1 MAAPVG
7 RFLTGSTMGHVVRMT
22 ATGAIGI
29 TFVFAVDA
37 VNLFW
42 LSVLGREILMSAV
55 GYAFAIQFFA
65 VSTGVGVMIA
75 MTAMVSRAIGAGDRD
90 LARRQAT
97 SGILYNCLVQTVA
110 AAVAIGFRHELLAL
124 VGAEGEA
131 LQLAARY
138 LALSMPSIV
147 IMAIGLSGSAALRA
161 EGDGRRAMQV
171 TLIGGTVLLV
181 VDPIFIVVMGLGLD
195 GAALGI
201 WIFRTTMA
209 VLALYYCT
217 VSHRLL
223 ARPSGRDM
231 AACGLPLAAIALPAM
246 ATQMATPF
254 GNALLTSVVAKF
266 GDSAVAGW
274 AVVNRLTVVAF
285 GGLFALGGAIG
296 GIFGQN
302 FGAGSMDRV
311 RQTFRDA
318 VLFCVGYAGVV
329 WLTLM
334 GLSGQIAMGFGLG
347 EEASA
352 VLRAF
357 THVGA
362 MSFMLGGLLFVAN
375 SAFNTLGRPLWAS
388 VLSWVREGVLMLPA
402 ALWLSTLFDAR
413 GAVYAQALVGAGMGV
428 LAAWLG
434 FRFVTGL
441 KGKATPELD
450 LTTRRA
456 YRDVNRYRRR

>member
-1 MAAPVG
+1 MSAAQG

-42 LSVLGREILMSAV
+42 LSMLGQEILMTAV
-55 GYAFAIQFFA
+55 GYAFAIQFFV

-75 MTAMVSRAIGAGDRD
+75 MTAMVSRSIGAGHRD
-90 LARRQAT
+90 VARRQAT
-97 SGILYNCLVQTVA
+97 SGILYNCLVQALA
-110 AAVAIGFRHELLAL
+110 AGLAIGFRHDLLVL
-124 VGAEGEA
+124 LGAEGAA
-131 LQLAARY
+131 LELAARY
-138 LALSMPSIV
+138 IALSMPSIV
-147 IMAIGLSGSAALRA
+147 FMAIGLSGSATLRA

-171 TLIGGTVLLV
+171 TLIGGVVLLA
-181 VDPIFIVVMGLGLD
+181 VDPIFIVVMGMGLD

-209 VLALYYCT
+209 ALALYYCT

-231 AACGLPLAAIALPAM
+231 AACGLPLAAIAVPAV
-246 ATQMATPF
+246 ATQLATPF

-302 FGAGSMDRV
+302 FGAHQFDRL

-318 VLFCVGYAGVV
+318 VVFCLGYTCAV
-329 WLTLM
+329 WLILM
-334 GLSGQIAMGFGLG
+334 AFSNQIAVRFGLG
-347 EEASA
+347 PEASD

-375 SAFNTLGRPLWAS
+375 SAFNSLGRPILAS
-388 VLSWVREGVLMLPA
+388 ALSWLREGVLILPVA
-402 ALWLSTLFDAR
+402 PWLATIYDAR
-413 GAVYAQALVGAGMGV
+413 GVIYAQALVGAGMGGGSDPRWKV
-428 LAAWLG
+428 
-434 FRFVTGL
+434 RFDQVRFTV
-441 KGKATPELD
+441 KGAQ
-450 LTTRRA
+450 
-456 YRDVNRYRRR
+456 